1 MNMKTQDVII
11 NRERLLKTIYDLES
25 AKCLQ
30 DDKNCQLL
38 LSFLL
43 EGPMTFE
50 DIKNSFIEV
59 QAEKSDKTIYG
70 YLNKLKKA
78 DLVME
83 TGKRIITFSESQIKT
98 LTLYSRTAKVFY
110 IAIDIKKEIRET
122 YFELIGKL
130 LCQIL
135 DYTDFDRDC
144 FKKLYDDFIQS
155 KRNDVQRINEIENSD
170 IVELIASN
178 DVRGTKFVIDTYMF
192 FAFIAENQNIA
203 QEFNK
208 CFKKKS

>member
-1 MNMKTQDVII
+1 MDVRDVII
-11 NRERLLKTIYDLES
+11 NQEKYVKTIYDPEH
-25 AKCLQ
+25 AKTLQ

-38 LSFLL
+38 LNFLL

-50 DIKNSFIEV
+50 DIKEAFKQV

-83 TGKRIITFSESQIKT
+83 TGKRIITYSENQIKT

-110 IAIDIKKEIRET
+110 IAIDTEKKARDN
-122 YFELIGKL
+122 YFKLTGKL

-135 DYTDFDRDC
+135 GFDSLDEDY
-144 FKKLYDDFIQS
+144 FKELYDRYIEL
-155 KRNDVQRINEIENSD
+155 KRKDITKINEQADDE
-170 IVELIASN
+170 IVQMLAET
-178 DVRGTKFVIDTYMF
+178 DVRGTKFVIDTLMM
-192 FAFIAENQNIA
+192 FAFIGQNEDIYK
-203 QEFNK
+203 ELMK
-208 CFKKKS
+208 CLKK